1 MVTAVSLALAE
12 AIGQSAIIFSATRFS
27 TIATAVVLP
36 QNLSAQDF
44 YSLGH
49 LLDPLM
55 RVELLETPMLIDVL
69 QMSIYLNG
77 VEELQ
82 PH

>member
-1 MVTAVSLALAE
+1 MTTVSLALAE
-12 AIGQSAIIFSATRFS
+12 VIGQSAIIFSAMRFS
-27 TIATAVVLP
+27 TNATAVVLP
-36 QNLSAQDF
+36 QNLSAQDS

-55 RVELLETPMLIDVL
+55 RVELLETPMLIGVL
-69 QMSIYLNG
+69 QTSIYLNG

-82 PH
+82 LH